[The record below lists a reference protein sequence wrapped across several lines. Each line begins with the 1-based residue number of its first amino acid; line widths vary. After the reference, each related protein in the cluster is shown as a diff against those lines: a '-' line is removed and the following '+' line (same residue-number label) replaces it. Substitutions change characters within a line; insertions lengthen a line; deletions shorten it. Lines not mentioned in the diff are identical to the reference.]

1 MRRGV
6 LGNVG
11 EELRKVALCDRN
23 QVYIKVTIANA
34 SWLNKRRTILKK
46 LPGVLQPGVEL
57 KGHALRDLGFLFPE
71 RHETNL
77 CICQLHIHTYRIIF
91 LYRYI
96 LLLVYILLVLLSYQ
110 SSVNLVLQLYSIVS

>member
-11 EELRKVALCDRN
+11 EELRKVALYDRN
-23 QVYIKVTIANA
+23 QVYIKGTIANT

-57 KGHALRDLGFLFPE
+57 KGDALRDLGFSFPE

-77 CICQLHIHTYRIIF
+77 CIYQLHIHIGLFFYTGI
-91 LYRYI
+91 YI
-96 LLLVYILLVLLSYQ
+96 PHY
-110 SSVNLVLQLYSIVS
+110 LYSTRTTLVPITKNGCRTS

>member
-11 EELRKVALCDRN
+11 EELRKVALYDRN
-23 QVYIKVTIANA
+23 QVYIKGTIANT
-34 SWLNKRRTILKK
+34 SWLNERRTILKK

-57 KGHALRDLGFLFPE
+57 KDDALRDLGFSFPE

-77 CICQLHIHTYRIIF
+77 CMYQLHIHIGLFFYTGIYYLITCT
-91 LYRYI
+91 
-96 LLLVYILLVLLSYQ
+96 LLVLLSYP
-110 SSVNLVLQLYSIVS
+110 SRRTDVGLAS

>member
-11 EELRKVALCDRN
+11 EELRKVALYDRN
-23 QVYIKVTIANA
+23 QVYIKGTIANT
-34 SWLNKRRTILKK
+34 SWLNERRTILKK

-57 KGHALRDLGFLFPE
+57 KSATLRDLGFSFPE

-77 CICQLHIHTYRIIF
+77 CIYQLHIHMTIF
-91 LYRYI
+91 LYRYLYLI
-96 LLLVYILLVLLSYQ
+96 TCTLLVPLSYP
-110 SSVNLVLQLYSIVS
+110 SRRTDVGLAS